1 MTVCEGFDSSIK
13 SSLRFVTFIIFGLP
27 AQKIISGPGLLDIF
41 ASGMGSIFARQLKEP
56 YSGTPESMELVE
68 ADNVEKMMNVEKLVE
83 IAVKVVWQGISMSA
97 AVSSLAEFAITSAD
111 EH

>member
-1 MTVCEGFDSSIK
+1 
-13 SSLRFVTFIIFGLP
+13 
-27 AQKIISGPGLLDIF
+27 
-41 ASGMGSIFARQLKEP
+41 
-56 YSGTPESMELVE
+56 MELVE